1 VNAVD
6 ACADGQECGHDEY
19 EAGCPECEASEEL
32 QLSEPSVLTK
42 VQRA

>member
-6 ACADGQECGHDEY
+6 ACADGQECGDDEDD
-19 EAGCPECEASEEL
+19 AGCPECEASEEL
-32 QLSEPSVLTK
+32 QLNEPSVLTK